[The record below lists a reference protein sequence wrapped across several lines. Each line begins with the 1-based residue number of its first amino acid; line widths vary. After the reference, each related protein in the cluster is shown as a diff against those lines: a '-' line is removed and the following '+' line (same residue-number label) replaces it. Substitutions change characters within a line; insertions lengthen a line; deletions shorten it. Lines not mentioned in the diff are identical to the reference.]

1 MLIAVQADPINL
13 LKPVSDTTLLITFEL
28 QKRGNKLFFYT
39 PDNLSLNNGVVKARG
54 NHITL
59 RDHPTDFYKKH
70 AKKTIN
76 LSTADIVF
84 VRQDP
89 PFNMNYITS
98 TYFLDLLPD
107 STKVLNNPSVIR
119 NNPEKLIVN
128 HFAKYTLPTL
138 VSKDKSEFEVFV
150 KKHKQVIVKP
160 LYDYGG
166 HDVELID
173 SPIKFKKLMP
183 QYLSKNEFFIMQK
196 FVPSVRKDGDKRVI
210 FCNGKILC
218 TLGRMAAKGK
228 VVTNLAAGGKAIQS
242 TLTTSEKKMCM
253 DIAKKL
259 KKMDIFLA
267 GADIVG
273 GELLEINITS
283 PTGIK
288 ACNALDSKNYEKL
301 VANEMEKITYQK

>member
-28 QKRGNKLFFYT
+28 QKRGHKLFFYT
-39 PDNLSLNNGVVKARG
+39 PDNLSLIQGAVKARG
-54 NHITL
+54 NHIIL
-59 RDHPTDFYKKH
+59 RDHPTEFCKKQPE
-70 AKKTIN
+70 KTIT
-76 LSTADIVF
+76 LSSADIVL

-89 PFNMNYITS
+89 PFDMNYITS

-107 STKVLNNPSVIR
+107 SVKVLNNSSVIR

-128 HFAKYTLPTL
+128 HFSKYSLPTL
-138 VSKDKSEFEVFV
+138 VSKDIGEF
-150 KKHKQVIVKP
+150 KKFFELHKQVIVKP

-166 HDVELID
+166 HNIELIH
-173 SPIKFKKLMP
+173 SNKTFNKLLPI
-183 QYLSKNEFFIMQK
+183 YISKNEFFIMQK
-196 FVPSVRKDGDKRVI
+196 FVPVVREQGDKRVI

-218 TLGRMAAKGK
+218 ALGRIAAKGK
-228 VVTNLAAGGKAIQS
+228 IVTNLAAGGKAIQS
-242 TLTTSEKKMCM
+242 TLTSSEKKMCL
-253 DIAKKL
+253 DIAKNL

-273 GELLEINITS
+273 GKLLEINITS

-288 ACNALDSKNYEKL
+288 ACNILDGKNYEK
-301 VANEMEKITYQK
+301 VVVDEMEKEALK